1 MLRRLMFALPLLV
14 VTACAPSLIAGT
26 TIEDTEDNK
35 AVLDV
40 LRRYKNAFEAKD
52 AKAIIEL
59 ASPRYLD
66 SRDSISRAT
75 LEADLEKEFGRVKDV
90 RLDINVRRIEV
101 TRDRAVADYFFSTA
115 YIVDAPSAE
124 WKRES
129 DDRRMILERD
139 GKEWKVLSGF

>member
-1 MLRRLMFALPLLV
+1 MFALTLLV

-35 AVLDV
+35 AVLEV

-59 ASPRYLD
+59 ASPKYLD

-75 LEADLEKEFGRVKDV
+75 LEADLEKEFAKVKDV

-115 YIVDAPSAE
+115 HIVDAPSAE